1 MAQFTNFTDSKI
13 TQLGILNIITYKY
26 NINTNT
32 QQNQKNIM
40 DSNLMFGFNMIK
52 LETVQSTIW
61 KRLWELATSFLW
73 RSYTGSKR
81 HFRFPRPPSRRTAPE
96 TSGGRARTGPRP
108 GRRTKF
114 WQHLSWFG
122 IVVAENS

>member
-52 LETVQSTIW
+52 LETVQSTI
-61 KRLWELATSFLW
+61 
-73 RSYTGSKR
+73 
-81 HFRFPRPPSRRTAPE
+81 
-96 TSGGRARTGPRP
+96 
-108 GRRTKF
+108 
-114 WQHLSWFG
+114 
-122 IVVAENS
+122 